1 MKRKVIRGKSYRK
14 QIRLV
19 HARYRR
25 RIEGLRLINE
35 LARNPF
41 PSNSKKLG
49 EPCENVYRLRINGY
63 RVVYEIDDEGDII
76 VIKLGEKIG
85 PEFYEDV
92 C

>member
-1 MKRKVIRGKSYRK
+1 MKRKVIRGKSYRR
-14 QIRLV
+14 QIRRV

-25 RIEGLRLINE
+25 RIEQMINK
-35 LARNPF
+35 LARDPF

-49 EPCENVYRLRINGY
+49 DPCENVYRLRVNGY
-63 RVVYEIDDEGDII
+63 RVVYEIDDEGDIL
-76 VIKLGEKIG
+76 VIKIGEKVG

>member
-1 MKRKVIRGKSYRK
+1 MKRKVIRGKSYRR
-14 QIRLV
+14 QIRRV

-25 RIEGLRLINE
+25 RIEQMINE

-49 EPCENVYRLRINGY
+49 EPCEYVYRLRVNGF
-63 RVVYEIDDEGDII
+63 RVVYEIDGEGDII
-76 VIKLGEKIG
+76 VIKIGEKMG

>member
-1 MKRKVIRGKSYRK
+1 MKRKIIRGKSYRK
-14 QIRLV
+14 QIRLI
-19 HARYRR
+19 HARYRK
-25 RIEGLRLINE
+25 RIERMINE

-49 EPCENVYRLRINGY
+49 EPCENVYRVRLDDF
-63 RVVYEIDDEGDII
+63 RVVYEIDEEGDII
-76 VIKLGEKIG
+76 VIKLGEKMG